1 MTHSADY
8 DLVVVGAGPAG
19 SAAALAAL
27 REDPSARVLLLDR
40 SDLGRDKVCGDGIA
54 PHAVVELDR
63 LGVTGVLPEEIVP
76 AVRLSAP
83 HGSSAAAVTAWPG
96 FVVPRAVFDERLAL
110 AAIAAGAQFERRKV
124 ATLTQ
129 SADSVLVDGIIRTRA
144 VVAADGSNSVVRRI
158 LGEPA
163 NRGSAL
169 AVAIRGYAATP
180 PGAPAELS
188 IRWDLIRAGGLC
200 YAWAFPTSDGTTNV
214 GYGMSSAGLTG
225 GREQLLGRM
234 RALLPDYDLDGVRLT
249 GHTLPLS
256 VSRPRPARGRVLLVG
271 DAASLINP
279 ITGEGIYAAIASG
292 ALAGAAAIADPQVA
306 AARYRRRLAALFGRQ
321 HAQLRTLYPLINSRL
336 VLDAVIRACQRDRRV
351 FDRVLDVG
359 LADASFTPADAV
371 RVARL
376 GLPRRAAAR

>member
-1 MTHSADY
+1 MTQSADY

-19 SAAALAAL
+19 SAAAVAAL
-27 REDPSARVLLLDR
+27 RENPSARVLLLDR

-54 PHAVVELDR
+54 PHVVAALDR
-63 LGVTGVLPEEIVP
+63 LGVTGALPGEIVP
-76 AVRLSAP
+76 AVRLCAP
-83 HGSSAAAVTAWPG
+83 HGSSAAAVTASPG
-96 FVVPRAVFDERLAL
+96 FVVPRAVFDERLAR

-129 SADSVLVDGIIRTRA
+129 RDGSVLVDGVIRARA
-144 VVAADGSNSVVRRI
+144 VVAADGSNSVVRRA

-163 NRGSAL
+163 NRGGAL

-180 PGAPAELS
+180 AGAPAELA
-188 IRWDLIRAGGLC
+188 IRWDRIRAGGLC
-200 YAWAFPTSDGTTNV
+200 YAWAFPTSAGTTNV

-225 GREQLLGRM
+225 GRAQLVGRM

-256 VSRPRPARGRVLLVG
+256 VARPRPAVGRVLLAG

-279 ITGEGIYAAIASG
+279 ITGEGIYAAVASG
-292 ALAGAAAIADPQVA
+292 ALAGAAAVADPRTA
-306 AARYRRRLAALFGRQ
+306 AERYRRGLAALFGRQ
-321 HAQLRTLYPLINSRL
+321 HAQLRALYPLINSRV
-336 VLDAVIRACQRDRRV
+336 VLDTVIRACQRDRRV

-359 LADASFTPADAV
+359 LADATFSPADVV
-371 RVARL
+371 RVVRL
-376 GLPRRAAAR
+376 GRPRRGAAG